1 MSTLNT
7 EAACHWLF
15 FAEDWRLLP
24 LSDDDNGR
32 CQTALAAHSE
42 AMAALIDAQQEVAA
56 QLKEARHLKPC
67 RQFSATYKITGW
79 EPYDLAIQTT
89 PVSDGLDYAY
99 TTCGRTCFKGS
110 FSSVWAPDSGGIYG
124 AKRTHFD
131 TGLTLFKLD
140 QFKTLFPHVSYFWIF
155 LSAFTSGH
163 FLRQH
168 YGALPAAAMPAHPQL
183 LGYKTQFDPVSVERT
198 FRAIGSA
205 ALSYSVSSI
214 TVGKY
219 NAFTLGIYSGETLLM
234 RTEMGVLKVA
244 QEAARLDIVLH

>member
-1 MSTLNT
+1 MSTLNP
-7 EAACHWLF
+7 ESASHWLF
-15 FAEDWRLLP
+15 FAEDWRLSP
-24 LSDDDNGR
+24 HNDDEAGR
-32 CQTALAAHSE
+32 SRTALAAHSE
-42 AMAALIDAQQEVAA
+42 AMAALIDAQQELSA

-67 RQFSATYKITGW
+67 RQFSATFKITDW
-79 EPYDLAIQTT
+79 QPLYLAIQTT
-89 PVSDGLDYAY
+89 PVSNGLDYTY

-140 QFKTLFPHVSYFWIF
+140 QFKTLFPHVSHFWIF

-168 YGALPAAAMPAHPQL
+168 YGALRKGAITARPQL
-183 LGYKTQFDPVSVERT
+183 LGYKTQFDPLSVERT

-205 ALSYSVSSI
+205 PLSYSVSGI

-234 RTEMGVLKVA
+234 RTEMGVLKVE
-244 QEAARLDIVLH
+244 QEAAGLDIVLH